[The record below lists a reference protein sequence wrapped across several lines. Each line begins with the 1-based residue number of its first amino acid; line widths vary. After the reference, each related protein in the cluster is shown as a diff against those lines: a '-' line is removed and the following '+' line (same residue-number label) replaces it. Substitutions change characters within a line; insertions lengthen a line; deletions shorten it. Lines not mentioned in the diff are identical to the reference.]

1 MPEGVVSG
9 APTGYRCGMAARGV
23 GADAGRTYVDDPSGE
38 DAGSGDELYG
48 VAVAVV
54 YDDGR
59 WSCTVMGD
67 EARESLD
74 AAVAELRDLR
84 ASGPSFALIDVDE
97 SFFAIVRPGPE
108 AVHLAL
114 SDAVCAIDYDLA
126 ADILDTL
133 GVEVPDLTAEEVEE
147 ADPWP
152 EGDLAVLA
160 DLGLPEAV
168 LSVIMD
174 EVDLYPDEQL
184 ATIAQNLGFEE
195 EFAAALDGADH

>member
-1 MPEGVVSG
+1 
-9 APTGYRCGMAARGV
+9 MAARGV
-23 GADAGRTYVDDPSGE
+23 DTDVERTPV
-38 DAGSGDELYG
+38 GDEEDPGDGSDELFG
-48 VAVAVV
+48 FAVAVV

-59 WSCTVMGD
+59 WSCSVMGD

-74 AAVAELRDLR
+74 AAVTELRGLR
-84 ASGPSFALIDVDE
+84 ASGPVFGMLDVDE
-97 SFFAIVRPGPE
+97 AFFAIIRPGPE

-126 ADILDTL
+126 ADMLDVL
-133 GVEVPDLTAEEVEE
+133 GAEVPDLSPEEVEE

-152 EGDLAVLA
+152 EGDLAVLS

-184 ATIAQNLGFEE
+184 GSIAQNLGFAE
-195 EFAAALDGADH
+195 EFAAVLDGIEH

>member
-1 MPEGVVSG
+1 
-9 APTGYRCGMAARGV
+9 MAAQGVDTDSVRGSV
-23 GADAGRTYVDDPSGE
+23 DGAGDSAD
-38 DAGSGDELYG
+38 GSDELYG
-48 VAVAVV
+48 FAVAVV

-59 WSCTVMGD
+59 WSCTPMGD

-74 AAVAELRDLR
+74 AAVAELRGMR
-84 ASGPSFALIDVDE
+84 AAGPVFGLLDVDE

-108 AVHLAL
+108 TVHLAL

-126 ADILDTL
+126 ADILEVL
-133 GVEVPDLTAEEVEE
+133 GVDVPDLTPDEVDD

-160 DLGLPEAV
+160 DLGLPEPV

-184 ATIAQNLGFEE
+184 GTIAQNLGFAD
-195 EFAAALDGADH
+195 EFAAVLDRIDR

>member
-1 MPEGVVSG
+1 
-9 APTGYRCGMAARGV
+9 MAARGV
-23 GADAGRTYVDDPSGE
+23 GTDAGRTSVDERADDG
-38 DAGSGDELYG
+38 DGYADGADDELYG
-48 VAVAVV
+48 FAVAVV

-59 WSCTVMGD
+59 WSCSAMGD

-74 AAVAELRDLR
+74 AAVAELRGLR
-84 ASGPSFALIDVDE
+84 ASGPVFGLFDVDE
-97 SFFAIVRPGPE
+97 SFFAVVRPGPE

-126 ADILDTL
+126 ADILEEL
-133 GVEVPDLTAEEVEE
+133 GVDVPDLTPDEVDD

-160 DLGLPEAV
+160 DLGLPEPV

-184 ATIAQNLGFEE
+184 GLIAKNLGFED
-195 EFAAALDGADH
+195 EFSAVLDSIDH